1 MTAGDES
8 APAPLAA
15 AGAARP
21 APRTWRERLL
31 SPAQGGLA
39 ALLLVVV
46 AAPLFLQSLYHYDL
60 AILVGI
66 NASVVIALN
75 LLVGYA
81 GQISL
86 GHAAFFA
93 LGAYGS
99 AVLAVHY
106 QWPPL
111 LALLASVTAVGVV
124 ALVIARPILRL
135 KGYYLG
141 MATLGLGMIVYLM
154 ITTEARFT
162 GGPDGMSV
170 PMLEVFGYGVDGEQT
185 WYWVVAVLTVLVYLL
200 ALNIV
205 HSPVGRA
212 LRAVHGS
219 EIAAT
224 TAGIDVTGYKVL
236 IFVVSAV
243 VAALMGALYAFYSGF
258 ITPSTANFMHSIE
271 FVVMVVFGGM
281 ASLVGSVVGAVILTL
296 LPQYLTTFS
305 EYEWVIYGLILMLV
319 MIFMPKGLVPTLL
332 ERLQRRKP

>member
-1 MTAGDES
+1 MSIGNDS
-8 APAPLAA
+8 APAPLAETTTVRI
-15 AGAARP
+15 ARP
-21 APRTWRERLL
+21 GWRERLL
-31 SPAQGGLA
+31 SPGQGGLA
-39 ALLLVVV
+39 ALLLAVLI
-46 AAPLFLQSLYHYDL
+46 APLFLDSLYHYDL

-99 AVLAVHY
+99 AGLSTHY

-111 LALLASVTAVGVV
+111 LALLASV
-124 ALVIARPILRL
+124 ALVAVVSLLIARPILRL

-154 ITTEARFT
+154 IITEARFT

-170 PMLEVFGYGVDGEQT
+170 PMLEVFGYPVDGENT
-185 WYWVVAVLTVLVYLL
+185 WYWIVAVLTVLTYWL
-200 ALNIV
+200 ALNIIQ
-205 HSPVGRA
+205 SPVGRA

-243 VAALMGALYAFYSGF
+243 VAALMGAVYAFYSGF
-258 ITPSTANFMHSIE
+258 ISPATADFMHSIE

-281 ASLVGSVVGAVILTL
+281 ASLMGSVVGAVILTV
-296 LPQYLTTFS
+296 LPQFLTAFAD
-305 EYEWVIYGLILMLV
+305 YEWVIYGLILMLV
-319 MIFMPKGLVPTLL
+319 MIFMPKGLVPTLYDL
-332 ERLQRRKP
+332 LRRRSR